1 MFKSLVVANMS
12 SDAPTIREYLQAK
25 PLGSRMVHELCEL
38 HGIDLDSPWPPDFPK
53 DSADQVNLP
62 ALRSLW
68 PESHRAGP
76 NAIFRS
82 ALFPSLNFKEGR
94 SFLKREAIYSVG
106 GITVLFTG
114 ERFDQSDLD
123 VYLEL
128 LHLAVAHP
136 LGTEITF
143 SAHSLLKALGRDTG
157 QSQHLWLHEVLI
169 RLRSGTVEMTDHRV
183 EYSGGLI
190 DGWFRDT
197 LTKFYT
203 ISINPKFAAFFKQ
216 GLWSKIDNGQRQSL
230 GRSMT
235 AKALHA
241 YYSTHAAPGQHN
253 LDTLADI
260 AGLKAKTKRNRNATI
275 VKAHGI
281 LKTAGFLIDFQ
292 VTGDSIKVELKPSA
306 SQLRHLVKKVARS
319 RVPPNGRKKGTA

>member
-1 MFKSLVVANMS
+1 MS
-12 SDAPTIREYLQAK
+12 RATPSIREYLEAH
-25 PLGSRMVHELCEL
+25 PLKTNDIIYGLCEK
-38 HGIDLDSPWPPDFPK
+38 HGVDLNSPWPPVF
-53 DSADQVNLP
+53 SGSEQAVV
-62 ALRSLW
+62 LRSLW

-76 NAIFRS
+76 SAIFRS

-94 SFLKREAIYSVG
+94 PFVKREEIYSVG
-106 GITVLFTG
+106 GIKVLFTG

-128 LHLAVAHP
+128 LHLAAEHP

-203 ISINPKFAAFFKQ
+203 ISINPKFAAF
-216 GLWSKIDNGQRQSL
+216 
-230 GRSMT
+230 
-235 AKALHA
+235 LH
-241 YYSTHAAPGQHN
+241 
-253 LDTLADI
+253 
-260 AGLKAKTKRNRNATI
+260 
-275 VKAHGI
+275 V
-281 LKTAGFLIDFQ
+281 
-292 VTGDSIKVELKPSA
+292 
-306 SQLRHLVKKVARS
+306 RHLAQ
-319 RVPPNGRKKGTA
+319 GRATVGFEDEQSFTPL